1 MQKVT
6 QRDTAEYIGA
16 MLSHL
21 VRMASENRFPALGYL
36 LELAREEAMTLA
48 SNLAPPNTKE

>member
-1 MQKVT
+1 MQKAT

-21 VRMASENRFPALGYL
+21 VSMASENRFPTLGYL
-36 LELAREEAMTLA
+36 LNLAREEAMTLA
-48 SNLAPPNTKE
+48 SNPAPPDTKE